1 MDFLLVFLFKLDMY
15 VIFKLIKVVLFVII
29 GRNIL
34 KSMCKRFINVN
45 VMELMYF
52 VLFKEM

>member
-34 KSMCKRFINVN
+34 KSMCKRFKNVN
-45 VMELMYF
+45 VMEFMYF

>member
-1 MDFLLVFLFKLDMY
+1 M
-15 VIFKLIKVVLFVII
+15 IFKLIKVMLFEVVII

>member
-1 MDFLLVFLFKLDMY
+1 MDFLLVFLFKLNMY